1 MTHGV
6 SIEITCPT
14 GPAAEAA
21 QSLQPAID
29 RRWPLIRG
37 NHVSA
42 IGGENL
48 LREHPK
54 REWAVMSRAIPAE
67 EVTQVVA
74 IAARGRRGEA
84 IARQAGEE
92 RTHPVWLDH

>member
-6 SIEITCPT
+6 NIEITCPA
-14 GPAAEAA
+14 GPPAEAS
-21 QSLQPAID
+21 QSLQTAID

-37 NHVSA
+37 NHIPP

-54 REWAVMSRAIPAE
+54 REWAVMSCTIPAE
-67 EVTQVVA
+67 EVAQIVA
-74 IAARGRRGEA
+74 VAARCRRG
-84 IARQAGEE
+84 
-92 RTHPVWLDH
+92 HP